1 MRRSEPGTGA
11 RDRGAVTAEAAVAIP
26 ALVALVA
33 AFLWALTAAVAQI
46 RCVDAAY
53 AGARAAAR
61 SEPRSVVMET
71 ARAAA
76 PAGARIRVHRAGDFW
91 RVRVESPSPGPGSLA
106 LTLSAEAAVRAEG
119 TAAEVAGW

>member
-1 MRRSEPGTGA
+1 M
-11 RDRGAVTAEAAVAIP
+11 TAETAVAIP
-26 ALVALVA
+26 ALIALVA

-61 SEPRSVVMET
+61 SEPRPVVLEA

-76 PAGARIRVHRAGDFW
+76 PAGARIEVRRAGAFW

-106 LTLSAEAAVRAEG
+106 LTLSAEAAVRAEEPAVEARV
-119 TAAEVAGW
+119 TAW